1 MVMANR
7 DYGRY
12 LPQALDSLVAQTYPC
27 LEVIVVDDGS
37 TDGSPGVFRTWRVH
51 RWPDVPI
58 LYADDLSR
66 PPRLERQ
73 VTWFREHPDG
83 GLVGTDFVAFED
95 GRPSE
100 RTVPRWLRYGEDVVR
115 CYRAGGHCVSLGTA
129 MVRGTVL
136 DQLGPFNRRCPGPT
150 RPRRQRAPAGRAPR
164 DAGRAPSAG
173 PPSGPPAPPGGV
185 SRAPRRPGPAPPG
198 PERRSGSPR
207 GPRDSRRA
215 DHKPSPSSE
224 RQSSRRGRTGRTPWS
239 GRAARRS
246 LGGRRGV
253 LHPGQQPGVAGRHGP
268 DPR

>member
-12 LPQALDSLVAQTYPC
+12 LPQALDSLVAQTYPR
-27 LEVIVVDDGS
+27 LEIIVVDDGS
-37 TDGSPGVFRTWRVH
+37 TDGSPEVFRTWRVRRRPAVPVLCH
-51 RWPDVPI
+51 RLPHNCGYAWAMNVGIALARGEFVAFQD
-58 LYADDLSR
+58 ADDLSR

-136 DQLGPFNRRCPGPT
+136 DQLGPFNRRCPGAEDYELVA
-150 RPRRQRAPAGRAPR
+150 R
-164 DAGRAPSAG
+164 
-173 PPSGPPAPPGGV
+173 V
-185 SRAPRRPGPAPPG
+185 V
-198 PERRSGSPR
+198 
-207 GPRDSRRA
+207 
-215 DHKPSPSSE
+215 
-224 RQSSRRGRTGRTPWS
+224 
-239 GRAARRS
+239 AA
-246 LGGRRGV
+246 
-253 LHPGQQPGVAGRHGP
+253 
-268 DPR
+268 